1 MVAQIKAQKEGPSLL
16 KHLGMLRI
24 EGIVSSTLFL
34 SLVFKNNWKIKHMGK
49 QKVSKAFSLLTTKLI
64 VKNLIYTYERVNIKI
79 VNHRTKIIHPE
90 ELRVSR
96 VECMC
101 PVGL

>member
-1 MVAQIKAQKEGPSLL
+1 
-16 KHLGMLRI
+16 
-24 EGIVSSTLFL
+24 
-34 SLVFKNNWKIKHMGK
+34 MGK

-90 ELRVSR
+90 ELRVSG